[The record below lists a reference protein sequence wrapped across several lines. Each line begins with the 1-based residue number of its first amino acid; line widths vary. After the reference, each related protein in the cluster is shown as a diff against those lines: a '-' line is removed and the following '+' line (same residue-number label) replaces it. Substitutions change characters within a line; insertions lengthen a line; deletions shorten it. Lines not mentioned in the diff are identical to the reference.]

1 IVVPGWTATY
11 WMKQVTSINAIAK
24 PFEGFWIKSA
34 YRVPRGKF
42 PMVDRFISQETDVN
56 TPITEMVVNSL
67 ITNIGNGQQVPAG
80 RALDVKGMAWDGG
93 FGIARVEVSVDGG
106 QTWRNAT
113 LGQDY
118 GRFSFRPWSFVVTPA
133 DRGALTVM
141 AKATNRAGQTQTFD
155 LIANPAGYH
164 HNLVQR
170 VTLAVA

>member
-1 IVVPGWTATY
+1 
-11 WMKQVTSINAIAK
+11 MKQVTSINAITK
-24 PFEGFWIKSA
+24 PYDGFWVKSA

-67 ITNIGNGQQVPAG
+67 ITNIGNGQQVAAG
-80 RALDVKGMAWDGG
+80 RPLEVKGVAWDGG
-93 FGIARVEVSVDGG
+93 FGIARVGVSIDGG

-113 LGQDY
+113 LGA
-118 GRFSFRPWSFVVTPA
+118 GLREILVPA
-133 DRGALTVM
+133 MELRLHAHGAGSLTVM
-141 AKATNRAGQTQTFD
+141 ANATNRAGQTQTFE